1 MRRVFVTAALIASLG
16 TAPAVHAN
24 GDPAADVLLTQDAFF
39 PYEPKVPQPVQT
51 GLTDTLDR
59 ARKAGFPLKVVIIAS
74 QNDLGAIPQFFGSPQ
89 PYADHLQTEI
99 AFDKPKPLLV
109 VMPTGFGVAA
119 ISGEPLEALEDVDT
133 PDADSGDSLGRTAIE
148 ATRALAEAQG
158 KSLPQPELP
167 PPEDEGGTSPIVYFV
182 PIILLALGGGLAAL
196 RARRTKDDEGEAQV
210 AG

>member
-1 MRRVFVTAALIASLG
+1 MRRVLVTAALLASLG

-24 GDPAADVLLTQDAFF
+24 GDPASDVLLTQDAFY
-39 PYEPKVPQPVQT
+39 PYEPEVPQPVQD
-51 GLTDTLDR
+51 GLDDTLDR
-59 ARKAGFPLKVVIIAS
+59 ARKEGFPLKVAIIAS
-74 QNDLGAIPQFFGSPQ
+74 QNDLGAIPQFYGKPQ

-119 ISGEPLEALEDVDT
+119 IPGKPLEALEEIDT
-133 PDADSGDSLGRTAIE
+133 PDGDSGDSLGRTAIE

-158 KSLPQPELP
+158 KSLPEPKLP

-182 PIILLALGGGLAAL
+182 PILLLALGGGLAAL
-196 RARRTKDDEGEAQV
+196 RARTKDDEGEAQV